1 MKALFALLIFTAAL
15 RPVHAMAQPARANY
29 RDLEKVALVELKE
42 TNTPGAAVAIVS
54 GDRLVYEK
62 GFGIANVETGA
73 PVTPAMLFRTGSML
87 KMLTASVLV
96 ALSEQ
101 GRIGL
106 DAPLADGVPGLAPRL
121 SRVTAQ
127 QLLSHTA
134 GLIDPARICCAQD
147 ERALAAEVRAYKD
160 EDYFFTEPGVIFSY
174 SNTGY
179 IVAGFLI
186 EQLSGESY
194 ADAMKNRLFDPLGM
208 SHTTLRPTVA
218 MTFPLSQGHEA
229 KGKAKPTV
237 VRPFVNNVGDWPAGF
252 ACTNVG
258 DMARFAIAFM
268 NGGMLDGKQVLS
280 GSLIKTLSQPYVDV
294 PFGLDLPIEFYE
306 GAKYGH
312 GLFFQEHRGLRVLQ
326 HGGTINGFGSF
337 IVMVPAQR
345 FAVIV
350 LANKSGSLLGKTVE
364 RAMELHLRLK
374 PKAPARPRQALPM
387 TMPEMEDDVGVYANG
402 NLKIELFIRNGRLM
416 RKESYPSSV
425 EEGPGREIEGPVR
438 KIGTDRFLFTP
449 AGDEAAAT
457 EFILIRGEDGKPE
470 YLHGNLEAAKK
481 LDAAKITK

>member
-1 MKALFALLIFTAAL
+1 
-15 RPVHAMAQPARANY
+15 
-29 RDLEKVALVELKE
+29 
-42 TNTPGAAVAIVS
+42 
-54 GDRLVYEK
+54 
-62 GFGIANVETGA
+62 
-73 PVTPAMLFRTGSML
+73 
-87 KMLTASVLV
+87 
-96 ALSEQ
+96 
-101 GRIGL
+101 
-106 DAPLADGVPGLAPRL
+106 L
-121 SRVTAQ
+121 SRVTAR

-147 ERALAAEVRAYKD
+147 ERALAAEVCAYRD
-160 EDYFFTEPGVIFSY
+160 ADYFFTEPGAIFSY

-179 IVAGFLI
+179 IIAGFLI
-186 EQLSGESY
+186 EQLGGERY
-194 ADAMKNRLFDPLGM
+194 ADAMQHRLFDPLGM

-229 KGKAKPTV
+229 KGEAKPTV

-280 GSLIKTLSQPYVDV
+280 ASLIKTLSGPYVDV

-312 GLFFQEHRGLRVLQ
+312 GLFLQEHRGLRVLQ
-326 HGGTINGFGSF
+326 HGGTINGFGSL
-337 IVMVPAQR
+337 IVMVPEHR

-350 LANKSGSLLGKTVE
+350 FANKSGSLLGKTVE
-364 RAMELHLRLK
+364 KAMELHLPLK
-374 PKAPARPRQALPM
+374 AKAPARPRQALPM
-387 TMPEMEDDVGVYANG
+387 TMPEMEDAAGTYANG
-402 NLKIELFIRNGRLM
+402 NLKIELSIRDGRLL

-425 EEGPGREIEGPVR
+425 EEGPGRELEGPVR
-438 KIGTDRFLFTP
+438 KIGADRFLFTP
-449 AGDEAAAT
+449 AGEDTAAT
-457 EFILIRGEDGKPE
+457 EFLLIRGEEGKPE
-470 YLHGNLEAAKK
+470 YLHSNLEAAKK